1 VPCRVLVTTQT
12 QVGFQLGSNPNSDVA
27 PASPLPAHADP
38 LGQVIVVDAPGEHQQ
53 PAAINSLPRRSL
65 LANHHRQCARRI
77 RCGYRRGPGRPR
89 GDDRLSAAGRS
100 AIGQRT
106 ANFTEAIDN
115 VAGILTGAGW
125 SIVEVKQSA
134 VIGIDQAAVAAAFQL
149 IVVARKQAG

>member
-1 VPCRVLVTTQT
+1 MLVTTQT

-53 PAAINSLPRRSL
+53 PTGNAPGAFGADIVAALGG
-65 LANHHRQCARRI
+65 LAEMIDYRLQVGAR
-77 RCGYRRGPGRPR
+77 
-89 GDDRLSAAGRS
+89 LVN
-100 AIGQRT
+100 GQPS
-106 ANFTEAIDN
+106 FTEAIDN